1 MKEKDIVREYM
12 VGSNKRNRFE
22 EAFERGQRGD
32 ISNYEAW
39 LQDQGIR
46 PDRVTE
52 AFVAQYFREQP
63 EYAVNHD
70 DQLEDVAEFLGF
82 FSRREGPYHI
92 PVVGVTGIGKTQFLG
107 TIQHMLDQLDI
118 GLPYREYSAV
128 RFGEDTEEGEP
139 YWDDVLAELAD
150 LEKAVIL
157 LDDCDGDKRIDH
169 SLQTISSRV
178 EDAFVITAWTPE
190 RWRMC
195 KDEITDTLPVSQ
207 EVALTPLGEA
217 ATVEALQVTME
228 AFSTESVELPTD
240 LYQRI
245 YRYSFGIPALF
256 HLFLRKTLRETFL
269 QGLELGDGDAVE
281 AAAQTLHLDGVEER
295 VYDLSEK
302 QLLIL
307 KHILLARH
315 PQGRRPSELVELL
328 DRDKSTISYHL
339 QNLTDTHI
347 LEKEKAGRSTFY
359 RVYAPVKPIVQRRVA
374 QEGEFHA

>member
-1 MKEKDIVREYM
+1 M

-46 PDRVTE
+46 PGRVTE

-70 DQLEDVAEFLGF
+70 DHLEDVAEFLGF
-82 FSRREGPYHI
+82 FSRREGLYHI

-107 TIQHMLDQLDI
+107 TIQHMLDQLEI
-118 GLPYREYSAV
+118 GLPYRKYSAA
-128 RFGEDTEEGEP
+128 RFKEDIEEGEP
-139 YWDDVLAELAD
+139 YWDDVLADVSD
-150 LEKAVIL
+150 LEKAVLL

-169 SLQTISSRV
+169 SLETISDRV
-178 EDAFVITAWTPE
+178 EDVFVITAWTPE
-190 RWRMC
+190 RWRMN
-195 KDEITDTLPVSQ
+195 KDEITETLPVSQ
-207 EVALTPLGEA
+207 EIDLTPLGEA

-228 AFSTESVELPTD
+228 AFSTDSVELPTD
-240 LYQRI
+240 LYQQI
-245 YRYSFGIPALF
+245 YRHSFGIPALF
-256 HLFLRKTLRETFL
+256 HLLLRKTLRETFL
-269 QGLELGDGDAVE
+269 QGLELDNSDAVD
-281 AAAQTLHLDGVEER
+281 AAVLTLHLDGVEER

-339 QNLTDTHI
+339 QNLTDAHI
-347 LEKEKAGRSTFY
+347 LEKEKAGRSRFY
-359 RVYAPVKPIVQRRVA
+359 QVYPPVKPVVQRRVA